1 MLPSFAANGFLPL
14 GRHSLSVGE
23 VEDMLVRAPD
33 FQGSDTRQVLWDGLN
48 NYLEPFFALEDLYA
62 DALDGRTLI
71 HRVWLGGSF
80 VSAKTDPG
88 NIDATLLI
96 DVEAE
101 RAVRGRPGSKW
112 LTTAFQ
118 SRANMLRKFGVSPV
132 RIGYQPVVHVFR
144 PERFTAE
151 ERTYFMERGVWDDW
165 WQRCRLPGQTDF
177 SPSHES
183 AAPARGYLEVRL

>member
-14 GRHSLSVGE
+14 GRYSVSFE
-23 VEDMLVRAPD
+23 EAEAMLVGAPE
-33 FQGSDTRQVLWDGLN
+33 FQDSDTRQSLWDGLHAF
-48 NYLEPFFALEDLYA
+48 LDPFFTLEDAYG
-62 DALDGRTLI
+62 DVMDGHTLI
-71 HRVWLGGSF
+71 HRLWLGGSF
-80 VSAKTDPG
+80 VSAKTDPR

-96 DVEAE
+96 DVSAE

-118 SRANMLRKFGVSPV
+118 SRDNMLRKFGVSPV
-132 RIGYQPVVHVFR
+132 RVGYQPVGHVFR
-144 PERFTAE
+144 PDRFTAE

-165 WQRCRLPGQTDF
+165 WQRCRLPGQTDR
-177 SPSHES
+177 SPSRES